1 MAMYDSI
8 SPMRTMLS
16 LNLHSNEADQNRVV
30 FDHLF
35 LENTYDLVSVIDEK
49 PYQVHFHGPV
59 DHIKAW

>member
-1 MAMYDSI
+1 
-8 SPMRTMLS
+8 MLS